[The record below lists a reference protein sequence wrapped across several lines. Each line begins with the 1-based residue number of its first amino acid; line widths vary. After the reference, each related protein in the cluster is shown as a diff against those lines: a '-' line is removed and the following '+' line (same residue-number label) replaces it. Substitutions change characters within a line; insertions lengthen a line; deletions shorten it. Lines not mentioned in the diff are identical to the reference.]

1 VSIDTRS
8 LVWNS
13 ASRSHRGLRQVNEDA
28 CLDQPE
34 HALWAVADGMGGH
47 LLGDFASALAVQSL
61 MDLRAAEALAHGSS
75 DRAATERPAGA
86 SEGIPPRWGFPR
98 CPLGLSGDALEQ
110 RVSVAQGRLQ
120 EVNRLLRA
128 EALRRDV
135 PVIGTTIA
143 ALVAAGS
150 VCSCLWAG
158 DSRIYLYRA
167 GRLRQLTRDHSHLE
181 AARSRH
187 VSRSDDTLVRPRANL
202 ITRALGAEDTL
213 HIDRI
218 TLELFDG
225 DIFLLCTDGLSN
237 EVSELSI
244 QQALRPGICS
254 LACDALID
262 MALGREARDNIT
274 AVVVRAEDLR
284 SPNRTIL
291 RAL

>member
-8 LVWNS
+8 LVWTS
-13 ASRSHRGLRQVNEDA
+13 ASRSHPGLRQVNEDA

-47 LLGDFASALAVQSL
+47 LLGDFASDLAVQSL
-61 MDLRAAEALAHGSS
+61 LDLPAAENPAHGSC
-75 DRAATERPAGA
+75 G
-86 SEGIPPRWGFPR
+86 
-98 CPLGLSGDALEQ
+98 LEQ
-110 RVSVAQGRLQ
+110 RVSVALGRLQ

-143 ALVAAGS
+143 ALLAAGS

-167 GRLRQLTRDHSHLE
+167 ERLRQLTRDHSHLE

-213 HIDRI
+213 HIDRR
-218 TLELFDG
+218 TLELLDG

-254 LACDALID
+254 LACDALVD
-262 MALGREARDNIT
+262 MALEREARDNVT